1 MDLDRAI
8 EFLLAEGA
16 RLDARMSADQIRF
29 QAGMDQLKARQDQ
42 FDHQLQIMAQL
53 GTKITRRAFAAI
65 ATLAESDRRLDTQL
79 AQLATQVK
87 ATSAQVEKLSRQ
99 SGPHRNGGPPP
110 KKR

>member
-16 RLDARMSADQIRF
+16 RFDARMVEL
-29 QAGMDQLKARQDQ
+29 GEKTARLGERQEN
-42 FDHQLQIMAQL
+42 FDRQLQIMAQL
-53 GTKITRRAFAAI
+53 GTRITRRAFSAI
-65 ATLAESDRRLDTQL
+65 AALAESDRKVDQQL
-79 AQLATQVK
+79 AQLAVQVK

-99 SGPHRNGGPPP
+99 NGPHRNGGAPP